1 MTVRLLADRRAVP
14 LLLFLLVWLSTGWFG
29 SWELNPNNSTR
40 LFAAISLA
48 EQGDATIDEFAPLTI
63 DKAQFDGHVYLDKA
77 PGMTLLAT
85 PVVAAAYAAT
95 GQGARVLTKEIGN
108 LAFARYLRLRLRLA
122 AWLVTGLI
130 TALATVALWSFARAL
145 TGDEDAALFAALAYA
160 IATPVWGWS
169 TTLFGHAPVAGLWMI
184 AIWAIWRGTQARAS
198 RRLALVAGAALG
210 WAVAIEY
217 QAVLGGAVIAL
228 WALARLWRRPGAV
241 AAAASAIAGGATA
254 LAALIGYNLLAFG
267 VMFRLGYSGVVGF
280 EGMQQ
285 GFFGLTYPKPLV
297 LIALLFGVR
306 RGLIWVAPVLLRSGF
321 GLATLW
327 RRERA
332 LAAMLIVLALTV
344 LFVNSAYV
352 YWDGG
357 YSTGPR
363 HSVPAITPLV
373 IALAVMWTTLRT
385 RTGKAAALA
394 LLALSAAVNLVITAT
409 DMFAPDDAP
418 FPLWDPILKVD
429 FAQGMFRDLPGEFW
443 GWSHWSGLA
452 LYGLVAGALLAA
464 LLAAHRTRQRAHA
477 NIYRTDGAAQH
488 PAKA

>member
-1 MTVRLLADRRAVP
+1 MTWLADRRAVP
-14 LLLFLLVWLSTGWFG
+14 LLLFLLVWLSTGWFA

-85 PVVAAAYAAT
+85 PVVAAAFVAT
-95 GQGARVLTKEIGN
+95 GQGARHLDKQIGN
-108 LAFARYLRLRLRLA
+108 AELARYLRLRLRLA

-130 TALATVALWSFARAL
+130 TALATIALWSFARAL
-145 TGDEDAALFAALAYA
+145 TGDEDAALFASLAYA
-160 IATPVWGWS
+160 LATPIWGWS

-184 AIWAIWRGTQARAS
+184 AIWAIWRGTQMRAS
-198 RRLALVAGAALG
+198 AGLALIAGAALG

-217 QAVLGGAVIAL
+217 QAVLGSAVIGL
-228 WALARLWRRPGAV
+228 WALSRLWRRPGALP
-241 AAAASAIAGGATA
+241 AALAAIAGGGTA

-267 VMFRLGYSGVVGF
+267 VLFRFGYSGVVGF

-297 LIALLFGVR
+297 LLALLFGVR
-306 RGLIWVAPVLLRSGF
+306 RGLIWVAPVLLRGGSGM
-321 GLATLW
+321 AALW
-327 RRERA
+327 QRERA

-344 LFVNSAYV
+344 LLVNSSYV

-363 HSVPAITPLV
+363 HSVPAITPLA
-373 IALAVMWTTLRT
+373 IAVAVTWTTIRT
-385 RTGKAAALA
+385 RPGRAAALA

-443 GWSHWSGLA
+443 GWTHWTGLA
-452 LYGLVAGALLAA
+452 LYVLVAGALLAA
-464 LLAAHRTRQRAHA
+464 LLVAQRTRQRAHA
-477 NIYRTDGAAQH
+477 NIYRTNGAAQH
-488 PAKA
+488 PGKA